1 MKEKILV
8 VEDEEELAEAVK
20 TMLDFRDYNVAVAYN
35 GEEAIEQVK
44 EVVFDLIIMDIMM
57 PLKNGIETL
66 KEMRK
71 MGVNTPVIL
80 LTAKSQIDD
89 KVEGLDAG
97 ANDYLT
103 KPFDKKELLARIRAV
118 IRTNNENQKIYSI
131 GNLYFNKGTSELS
144 SSKAVFH
151 LNNKESN
158 LLEILLKNQQKN
170 ISANELERIVWDK
183 ENTSTNEVAMYIS
196 YLQNKFSALDAT
208 VFINS
213 KNGYKIEKNNI

>member
-1 MKEKILV
+1 MKEKILI

-20 TMLDFRDYNVAVAYN
+20 TMLDFRDYNVELAYN
-35 GEEAIEQVK
+35 GEEALKQVK
-44 EVVFDLIIMDIMM
+44 KTVFDLIIMDIMM
-57 PLKNGIETL
+57 PVKNGIESL
-66 KEMRK
+66 KEMRN

-103 KPFDKKELLARIRAV
+103 KPFDKKELLARIRAT
-118 IRTNNENQKIYSI
+118 IRTNNENKKIYNI

-151 LNNKESN
+151 LNNKESDI
-158 LLEILLKNQQKN
+158 LEILLKNRQKN
-170 ISANELERIVWDK
+170 ISSSELEKIVWA
-183 ENTSTNEVAMYIS
+183 EEETSHNEVSMYIS
-196 YLQNKFSALDAT
+196 YLQNKFLALNST
-208 VFINS
+208 VIINC
-213 KNGYKIEKNNI
+213 KNGYKLENK